1 MNTFFA
7 TSLPR
12 RELSWPGSIKNNA
25 ATRKPSVPKPIP
37 AMNASSTRESK
48 RPRSGSKLDGVV
60 QFRES
65 CDAAAGVEAI
75 TIAAAVVSDRV
86 VTREMVAFISGG
98 GFFDPRPGD
107 RRPLQAIS
115 FGGEDKE
122 LIQEFPSKR
131 VIYRTCLE
139 MM

>member
-25 ATRKPSVPKPIP
+25 ATRKPSVPRPIP

-75 TIAAAVVSDRV
+75 TIAAVVVSDRV
-86 VTREMVAFISGG
+86 VTLAILAFISGWLRRV
-98 GFFDPRPGD
+98 FFPLTD
-107 RRPLQAIS
+107 RRSSLQAIF
-115 FGGEDKE
+115 FGGGDKE
-122 LIQEFPSKR
+122 LIQ
-131 VIYRTCLE
+131 
-139 MM
+139 